1 MFIVCDILIILFWLI
16 FVDCKFFCLYTVINF
31 LIEKKNAVAALSQS
45 LDTNESDYY
54 DNIYQENDKTG
65 NEYELFYFIYWIWN
79 G

>member
-1 MFIVCDILIILFWLI
+1 MFIHCNQ
-16 FVDCKFFCLYTVINF
+16 FFDR
-31 LIEKKNAVAALSQS
+31 KKKAVAALSQS

-54 DNIYQENDKTG
+54 DNIYQENGKTG

>member
-1 MFIVCDILIILFWLI
+1 MFIHCNQ
-16 FVDCKFFCLYTVINF
+16 FFDR
-31 LIEKKNAVAALSQS
+31 KKKAVAALSQS

-54 DNIYQENDKTG
+54 DNIYQENGKIG